1 MKYEVVV
8 IGSGAG
14 GGTVAYNLAKAGIN
28 TLMLESGCA
37 WLITCA
43 WRIDTQAAAGS

>member
-14 GGTVAYNLAKAGIN
+14 GGTVAYNLAEAGIN
-28 TLMLESGCA
+28 TLMLESGRHYDPRTVPWFA
-37 WLITCA
+37 LPN
-43 WRIDTQAAAGS
+43 